1 MPLEATMVCVDN
13 SDWMRN
19 GDYSPS
25 RMQAQADAVN
35 LLAGMKTQDNP
46 ESSVGVLSYGGARP
60 RVLVALTQELG
71 EVLSGLSTLPID
83 GEDAQLFQGV
93 AMAQLALKHRQNKN
107 QRQRVVLFI
116 GSPVPETAEELA
128 ALGKKLKKNSVA
140 LDVVDMASDTATT
153 AKLEAL
159 LAAVN
164 SGDNSHMVTVPAL
177 GEGGGVVSDVIMS
190 SPIFGSGE
198 GGVSGFAAAAAAGA
212 AAAANAAGGAAA
224 AGLDEFGVDPN
235 LDPELALA
243 LRVSMEEERAR
254 QQANKDAAAA
264 GEGGDAGASGSGG
277 GQAEEAGA
285 DKAAAPAAAAAAAAA
300 DDVEMMDE
308 DVLLQQALAMS
319 MGQPGGA
326 AGAGGGDEAA
336 MEVNEEEDPELAMAL
351 KMSMGAEGAGGAAAG
366 GAAAGGAAAG
376 AGDAAYIASV
386 LNSLPGV
393 DANDP
398 ALQAALAGIAP
409 ADAGADE
416 AEEEKEGE
424 DN

>member
-71 EVLSGLSTLPID
+71 DVLSGISTLPID
-83 GEDAQLFQGV
+83 GDDAQLFQGV

-116 GSPVPETAEELA
+116 GSPVPETTEELV

-140 LDVVDMASDTATT
+140 LDIVDMASDATT
-153 AKLEAL
+153 TTRLEAL
-159 LAAVN
+159 LGAVN
-164 SGDNSHMVTVPAL
+164 SSDNSHMVTVPTV

-190 SPIFGSGE
+190 SPIFGSGD
-198 GGVSGFAAAAAAGA
+198 GAVSGFAAAAAAGA
-212 AAAANAAGGAAA
+212 AAAANAAGGAA

-254 QQANKDAAAA
+254 QQASKDAAAT
-264 GEGGDAGASGSGG
+264 GGSDAGASGSGADQTAAG
-277 GQAEEAGA
+277 GEKMDADAAGG
-285 DKAAAPAAAAAAAAA
+285 AAAV

-319 MGQPGGA
+319 MGQGGA
-326 AGAGGGDEAA
+326 ADAATGGADVA
-336 MEVNEEEDPELAMAL
+336 MEANEDEDPELAMAL
-351 KMSMGAEGAGGAAAG
+351 KMSMGNADGGSASDAAA
-366 GAAAGGAAAG
+366 APS
-376 AGDAAYIASV
+376 DAAYIASV

-398 ALQAALAGIAP
+398 ALQAALAGLGPNAAATTRD
-409 ADAGADE
+409 ADAKDSE
-416 AEEEKEGE
+416 KKEEKNNEGGGK
-424 DN
+424 

>member
-1 MPLEATMVCVDN
+1 MVLEATIVCVDT

-35 LLAGMKTQDNP
+35 LLAGFKTQDNP
-46 ESSVGVLSYGGARP
+46 ESSVGVLSYGGSRP

-71 EVLSGLSTLPID
+71 DVLSGLSVLPIGGGD
-83 GEDAQLFQGV
+83 VNAQLCKGV
-93 AMAQLALKHRQNKN
+93 MMAQLALKHRQNKN

-116 GSPVPETAEELA
+116 GSPIEEPGDTLVK
-128 ALGKKLKKNSVA
+128 LGKKLKKNSVA
-140 LDVVDMASDTATT
+140 LDIVDMASDNETT
-153 AKLEAL
+153 SKLESL

-164 SGDNSHMVTVPAL
+164 SSDNSHMVTVPAI
-177 GEGGGVVSDVIMS
+177 GEGGGIVSDVIMS

-212 AAAANAAGGAAA
+212 AAAANAAGGAGA
-224 AGLDEFGVDPN
+224 AGFDQFGVDPN

-254 QQANKDAAAA
+254 QQANKEATAAAAAAA
-264 GEGGDAGASGSGG
+264 GTADAGASGEG
-277 GQAEEAGA
+277 AETMEA
-285 DKAAAPAAAAAAAAA
+285 DAAATGDGAQAAA

-319 MGQPGGA
+319 MGQQIADVGGTTA
-326 AGAGGGDEAA
+326 ADDMGADDE
-336 MEVNEEEDPELAMAL
+336 DDELAAAL
-351 KMSMGAEGAGGAAAG
+351 QMSLQQANTDAGSAPTAG
-366 GAAAGGAAAG
+366 EDNLNV
-376 AGDAAYIASV
+376 DAAYVAGV
-386 LNSLPGV
+386 LGSLPGV

-398 ALQAALAGIAP
+398 AVQAALAGLNRQQG
-409 ADAGADE
+409 DQTDDKNEEDDE
-416 AEEEKEGE
+416 KME
-424 DN
+424 